1 MKYFKDVKT
10 KEEAR
15 KLYTKLAREYH
26 PDLHPEI
33 DVAIMKSVNV
43 EYEEIIKRLSNN
55 ETLNNDSETPD
66 FDVVFRD
73 IIDAFIDNPNI
84 TIEIIGT
91 WIWITGE
98 TYHIKDELKNHNM
111 RYAPKKKAWFYN
123 GTGVYAGRSS
133 KQSLESIR
141 DKYGSQQ
148 VSKNRDS
155 YKFIK

>member
-33 DVAIMKSVNV
+33 DVAIMKSINV

-55 ETLNNDSETPD
+55 EPLNNDSETPD

-73 IIDAFIDNPNI
+73 IIDTFIDNPNI

-91 WIWITGE
+91 WVWVTGE
-98 TYHIKDELKNHNM
+98 TYPIKEELKAHNM

-123 GTGVYAGRSS
+123 GKGVYAGRSS
-133 KQSLESIR
+133 KQSLENIR

-148 VSKNRDS
+148 VSKNHNT
-155 YKFIK
+155 YKAIK